1 MTPAVKKGV
10 PFQQEKTPTEWELE
24 GYALRRSYQT
34 NGDQGERDEV
44 QDVLE
49 SYVREGAQQMLAAVL
64 EEEVNAFLGRHRYQ
78 RGRTFRGY
86 RNGYHP
92 ARELTVGLGPVAVR
106 VPRVAQVPREVAPQ
120 GYHSG
125 VVQRYQR
132 ASQTT
137 QRLFARLYLEGLATG
152 DFEPVFREL
161 VGETT
166 ALSANTVVRLKE
178 HWGGEYE
185 AWRQRPLGEHRYAY
199 IWADG
204 VYLSAG
210 AEQEKTALLCVL
222 GAREDGE
229 KELLAMAPGYRESTE
244 SWADVMRDLRDRGL
258 APPLLAVGDGAL
270 GLWAALD
277 QVFPATEHQRC
288 WNHRALN
295 VRSKLPKRLQA
306 EVRGRLRE
314 MTESETQALCEERRE
329 AYVAGLRSK
338 GQGAAAETVL
348 RDWEDF
354 VTFYHYPKEH
364 WVHLR
369 TSNPIESIFSGVSP
383 NPPKDTDGRREESGR
398 GGEGATGEIAWVP
411 FGVGRSADG
420 LHRRTGAPMAVCG
433 SCDARDGERIRS
445 RELSRTGL
453 ARVCGDLRLSGGWVA
468 DGAVR
473 PGVEWL
479 AAGPR
484 RG

>member
-1 MTPAVKKGV
+1 M
-10 PFQQEKTPTEWELE
+10 
-24 GYALRRSYQT
+24 
-34 NGDQGERDEV
+34 
-44 QDVLE
+44 
-49 SYVREGAQQMLAAVL
+49 
-64 EEEVNAFLGRHRYQ
+64 
-78 RGRTFRGY
+78 
-86 RNGYHP
+86 
-92 ARELTVGLGPVAVR
+92 
-106 VPRVAQVPREVAPQ
+106 
-120 GYHSG
+120 
-125 VVQRYQR
+125 
-132 ASQTT
+132 
-137 QRLFARLYLEGLATG
+137 
-152 DFEPVFREL
+152 FREL

-185 AWRQRPLGEHRYAY
+185 AWRRRPLGEHRYAY

-369 TSNPIESIFSGVSP
+369 TSNPHRVHLQRGKAADQRGQAYTLPGECPLPGVQTGGAAQRELAVVKRGRESDGP
-383 NPPKDTDGRREESGR
+383 GLGGMWLRRWHPK
-398 GGEGATGEIAWVP
+398 AWP
-411 FGVGRSADG
+411 G
-420 LHRRTGAPMAVCG
+420 L
-433 SCDARDGERIRS
+433 RDGD
-445 RELSRTGL
+445 
-453 ARVCGDLRLSGGWVA
+453 CGRLICN
-468 DGAVR
+468 
-473 PGVEWL
+473 
-479 AAGPR
+479 
-484 RG
+484 